1 MVTVL
6 ALSAALAYGVADF
19 LGGAVAR
26 KSTALRALTWCVPAG
41 LVVVL
46 VSALLSGGDVG
57 PVPMA
62 VGFLGGLSGG
72 AGLIAFFRAL
82 ARGPMSVVAPV
93 SALAAAILPV
103 GVGVLRG
110 ERLDASVVAGVL
122 LCLVAIGLVSME
134 ARNDPATAPHAAP
147 ATNPN
152 LGAAPGREAAPA
164 TNPNLGAAPGREA
177 APATNPNLGA
187 APGREAAPATNLG
200 LAAAPGVGAAPGA
213 GMDAAPCRDAAPAT
227 NLGMDAAPVAGAAPG
242 AGAGLDVAPGPDAAP
257 GADGWRR
264 LLDSGPL
271 MAGLSGTCFGIFFVL
286 LKAAGDG
293 TGLWPIVGARVG
305 TLTVVVAAL
314 LVMAVR
320 GGGLGPKVS
329 GRTLIGLA
337 LLSGTLDAGAN
348 VLYFLA
354 AHKGMLSLAAVLTSL
369 YPAITVLLARV
380 TYSERLRIV
389 QRVGMA
395 VAVAGVALVTVG

>member
-6 ALSAALAYGVADF
+6 ALGAALAYGVADF

-26 KSTALRALTWCVPAG
+26 KSTALRALTWCVPVG
-41 LVVVL
+41 LLVVL
-46 VSALLSGGDVG
+46 VSALLSGGDAAPG
-57 PVPMA
+57 PMA
-62 VGFLGGLSGG
+62 LGFLGGLSGG
-72 AGLIAFFRAL
+72 AGLITFYRAL

-103 GVGVLRG
+103 GVGVLQG
-110 ERLDASVVAGVL
+110 ERLDASVIAGVL
-122 LCLVAIGLVSME
+122 LCLIAIGLVSME
-134 ARNDPATAPHAAP
+134 PGPTPATGPDTPPGAGAASGADAPSGANAP
-147 ATNPN
+147 PSADAPPGTNATPRAGVA
-152 LGAAPGREAAPA
+152 LGANAP
-164 TNPNLGAAPGREA
+164 
-177 APATNPNLGA
+177 
-187 APGREAAPATNLG
+187 
-200 LAAAPGVGAAPGA
+200 LAADVPPGADALPGADVAPGA
-213 GMDAAPCRDAAPAT
+213 GDVVPSAGVAAVGSQPSAD
-227 NLGMDAAPVAGAAPG
+227 VAVGAESG
-242 AGAGLDVAPGPDAAP
+242 AGVAVGAGSGAGVLL

-271 MAGLSGTCFGIFFVL
+271 MAGLSGACFGIFFVL

-305 TLTVVVAAL
+305 TLTVVVVAL
-314 LVMAVR
+314 LVVAVR
-320 GGGLGPKVS
+320 GSGLGPRVS

-348 VLYFLA
+348 ALYFLA

-369 YPAITVLLARV
+369 YPAITVLLARIA
-380 TYSERLRIV
+380 YSERLRVV